1 MFAPVCLWHFIWGW
15 VSLQPSEKEAFR
27 NGRAQE
33 IQKLNEE
40 LAASQEKLQA
50 ALVAAEKASRAKTT
64 FLSNMSHDIRTPM
77 NAIVGLTTLL
87 EHEIHE
93 PEKLQLHIQK
103 IQNSSQH
110 LLGLINDI
118 LDMSKIESSEVK
130 LNEDPVDLMEQV
142 AQIDSI
148 ICPQKNGDRS
158 LRSMFTGSIMDI
170 FWETLCAC
178 ARSLSICC
186 PMLLNIHLLGEA
198 LSWI

>member
-77 NAIVGLTTLL
+77 NAIWNMRSMSR
-87 EHEIHE
+87 
-93 PEKLQLHIQK
+93 K
-103 IQNSSQH
+103 NCSSTSRR
-110 LLGLINDI
+110 
-118 LDMSKIESSEVK
+118 SKI
-130 LNEDPVDLMEQV
+130 PV
-142 AQIDSI
+142 
-148 ICPQKNGDRS
+148 
-158 LRSMFTGSIMDI
+158 
-170 FWETLCAC
+170 
-178 ARSLSICC
+178 SICWD
-186 PMLLNIHLLGEA
+186 
-198 LSWI
+198 LSMTFWI